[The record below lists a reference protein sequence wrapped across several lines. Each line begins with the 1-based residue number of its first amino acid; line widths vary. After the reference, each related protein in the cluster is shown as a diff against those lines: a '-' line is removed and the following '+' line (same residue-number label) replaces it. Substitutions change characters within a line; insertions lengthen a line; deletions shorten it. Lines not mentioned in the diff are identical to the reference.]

1 MPCGCTGVCN
11 VLQRSEEGLAG
22 HSATPASPCPP
33 ATTLTL
39 PPPTQNLFAAARVH
53 MALRTRQRD
62 PENDTMRKGGA
73 PATANSS
80 RKRCCLVIQ
89 EPPAPEV
96 GATDVASSASNNPK
110 ASCGS
115 YRPTHST
122 KLYNWPSGESTWRAC
137 YQHTRQSQGQGPC
150 EITQLISPNQQRHPR
165 CHPGAT
171 GKQCDNPWG
180 VSAPW
185 NPAPVQAP
193 RGQVWQEA
201 AGDVAETWACQTLVW
216 KLKPC

>member
-33 ATTLTL
+33 ATTLSL

-89 EPPAPEV
+89 EPPPQKWGPLMLLLQLLTIQRLPVEVTVLLILPNSTIDLLGNLHEEHVTSIPGNHRAKAP
-96 GATDVASSASNNPK
+96 AKSHSSSPRT
-110 ASCGS
+110 S
-115 YRPTHST
+115 
-122 KLYNWPSGESTWRAC
+122 SG
-137 YQHTRQSQGQGPC
+137 
-150 EITQLISPNQQRHPR
+150 I
-165 CHPGAT
+165 PGAIRVPLGSSVT
-171 GKQCDNPWG
+171 TPEGSQPRETPLLSRHQEVRCDRRRLGTLLRPG
-180 VSAPW
+180 
-185 NPAPVQAP
+185 PA
-193 RGQVWQEA
+193 
-201 AGDVAETWACQTLVW
+201 
-216 KLKPC
+216 KL

>member
-1 MPCGCTGVCN
+1 MRHYYTGLISPHSRSVLVLSTRSTSNLTLQRADNMPCGCTGVCN

-33 ATTLTL
+33 ATTLSL

-122 KLYNWPSGESTWRAC
+122 KLYN
-137 YQHTRQSQGQGPC
+137 
-150 EITQLISPNQQRHPR
+150 
-165 CHPGAT
+165 
-171 GKQCDNPWG
+171 
-180 VSAPW
+180 
-185 NPAPVQAP
+185 
-193 RGQVWQEA
+193 
-201 AGDVAETWACQTLVW
+201 
-216 KLKPC
+216 